1 MARAMKPTNGRRI
14 LFSAIK
20 KEIRRPASLR
30 ASLIK
35 ISGSMNYRQSWLY
48 GKNTWFAWG
57 AATNMT
63 APRLGIL

>member
-1 MARAMKPTNGRRI
+1 MKPTNGRLI

-30 ASLIK
+30 ASRIK
-35 ISGSMNYRQSWLY
+35 ISGSMNYRQTTSD
-48 GKNTWFAWG
+48 GNNTWFAWG
-57 AATNMT
+57 AATKMT